1 MSDDER
7 RRAMAR
13 MHTEDV
19 WNAIRRMMM
28 RRKGVSAGD
37 ANVALRKGTPA
48 DTPPVRG
55 ETE

>member
-19 WNAIRRMMM
+19 WNAIRRMM